1 MSDNNNNKTKEKER
15 IINIS
20 VVGAAI
26 GKGIPTCYWKR
37 YTAHTQYEKILFNF
51 YGLRLYQNLF
61 KYEKIIRYGWR
72 FGERRK

>member
-26 GKGIPTCYWKR
+26 GKGIST
-37 YTAHTQYEKILFNF
+37 YTI
-51 YGLRLYQNLF
+51 
-61 KYEKIIRYGWR
+61 
-72 FGERRK
+72 

>member
-26 GKGIPTCYWKR
+26 GKGR
-37 YTAHTQYEKILFNF
+37 YLTIQYEKILFNF